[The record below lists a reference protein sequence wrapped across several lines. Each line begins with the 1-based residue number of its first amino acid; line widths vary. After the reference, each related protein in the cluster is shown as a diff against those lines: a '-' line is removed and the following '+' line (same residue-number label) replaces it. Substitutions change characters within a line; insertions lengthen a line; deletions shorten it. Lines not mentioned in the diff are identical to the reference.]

1 MYCGDKV
8 GGQKR
13 PGDAGTA
20 MGVTEQYEDGRMN
33 RRTDVK
39 DGRTGGLTRQ
49 TGKL

>member
-13 PGDAGTA
+13 PGDAGNA
-20 MGVTEQYEDGRMN
+20 VGVMEQHEDERMN